1 MSILPSNHLL
11 ITEILLF
18 PVHYKHGKSVFSL
31 STLLQQV
38 RMATCILAPL
48 QRRRLSD
55 RLPLGLY
62 KAAEEARTKT
72 AVPGTSLVV
81 QWLRLHPSIA
91 AGTGSIPG
99 WGTKIPHA
107 AWCGQKLE
115 KQKNTAGPLGNVSP
129 DPLQN
134 GFWPKFGLQEERSSS
149 ASLSTLRAEN
159 PTFPSS
165 VFFTPQHQAG
175 FGGYTGDQCAG
186 PSRS

>member
-1 MSILPSNHLL
+1 MAHFVTKIQ
-11 ITEILLF
+11 LF
-18 PVHYKHGKSVFSL
+18 RNV
-31 STLLQQV
+31 
-38 RMATCILAPL
+38 LA
-48 QRRRLSD
+48 
-55 RLPLGLY
+55 
-62 KAAEEARTKT
+62 
-72 AVPGTSLVV
+72 V
-81 QWLRLHPSIA
+81 QWLGFRAST
-91 AGTGSIPG
+91 AGGPGSIPG

-115 KQKNTAGPLGNVSP
+115 KQKNTAGPLGNVSQ
-129 DPLQN
+129 DPRQN